1 MLILQM
7 EGCKM
12 LISYIAAIFSLTGIW
27 FNIKKNPICW
37 FLFMASDSL
46 WFTYSVFT
54 HQWAISI
61 THTFFVF
68 ANFYGM
74 YIWSK
79 AKNGKDA
86 GKNQ

>member
-1 MLILQM
+1 
-7 EGCKM
+7 
-12 LISYIAAIFSLTGIW
+12 
-27 FNIKKNPICW
+27 
-37 FLFMASDSL
+37 MASDSL